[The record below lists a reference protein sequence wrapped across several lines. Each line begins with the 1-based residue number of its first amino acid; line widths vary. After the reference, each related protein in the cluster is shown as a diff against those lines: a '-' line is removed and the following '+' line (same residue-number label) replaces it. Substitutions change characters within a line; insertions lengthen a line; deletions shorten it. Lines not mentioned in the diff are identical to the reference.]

1 MTDLEGVR
9 TEEKVERRRHTKLV
23 GSWGMLPHKMFELRA
38 SEMPFPAFSAGHF
51 NTTENAVVRCLF
63 YPSLVLSVKYS
74 VYGKRSKK

>member
-1 MTDLEGVR
+1 MIDLEGVR

-38 SEMPFPAFSAGHF
+38 SEMPFPAFSA
-51 NTTENAVVRCLF
+51 ENAVVRCLF

-74 VYGKRSKK
+74 VYGKKSKK